1 MWIPISCCPYGFKT
15 ELFHHLCLLLNKQFS
30 HGLVELIISMLI
42 FEPNLVKI
50 WISNGDLLA
59 IQESQIYLKSEFPMA
74 TSGEPNLHSKKWIIS
89 MLIFE
94 PNLVKIWI
102 SNGDLWRAKL
112 WLCLLLVVETSR
124 KTLATFL
131 LGKVFKPEL
140 LNLILIHK
148 E

>member
-74 TSGEPNLHSKKWIIS
+74 TSGEPNCDFVCSWLLKPVERRSQLSCLEKYLSQNCWTWSWFIK
-89 MLIFE
+89 
-94 PNLVKIWI
+94 NKY
-102 SNGDLWRAKL
+102 LWREKDIKNKIF
-112 WLCLLLVVETSR
+112 V
-124 KTLATFL
+124 
-131 LGKVFKPEL
+131 
-140 LNLILIHK
+140 LIYTGF
-148 E
+148 